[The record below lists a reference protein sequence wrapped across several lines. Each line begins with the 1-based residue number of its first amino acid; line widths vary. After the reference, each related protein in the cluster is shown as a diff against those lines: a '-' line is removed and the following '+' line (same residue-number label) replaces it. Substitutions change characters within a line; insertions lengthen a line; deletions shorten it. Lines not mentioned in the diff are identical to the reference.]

1 MATMAA
7 HYATNVCEREQRSV
21 KGNVLDV
28 RGGAAVVYGLECLN
42 VVGRC
47 ALLGCTRT
55 GQCAVHA
62 EKQRREEVGAAMTAR
77 KDARGRCGRRDKR
90 DRTCFVPGCNSGYR
104 SCKETR
110 SLYRAPLECDRR
122 ETWSRN
128 IKRSDRE
135 LHDGSVVCERHFE
148 SRFIQRTFQTTINGE
163 VAEVLRERPLLTPD
177 AVPTIFP
184 DAPKHVLW
192 QSEGELGVWLQTDR
206 GTHLTTSQ
214 GRQK

>member
-1 MATMAA
+1 MT
-7 HYATNVCEREQRSV
+7 ER
-21 KGNVLDV
+21 
-28 RGGAAVVYGLECLN
+28 
-42 VVGRC
+42 
-47 ALLGCTRT
+47 
-55 GQCAVHA
+55 
-62 EKQRREEVGAAMTAR
+62 
-77 KDARGRCGRRDKR
+77 RRDKR

-104 SCKETR
+104 SCKEAR
-110 SLYRAPLECDRR
+110 SLFRAPLECDRR

-184 DAPKHVLW
+184 DAPKYISKPLPKKRK
-192 QSEGELGVWLQTDR
+192 DR
-206 GTHLTTSQ
+206 N
-214 GRQK
+214 